1 MKVWVFDLRLERRRD
16 RGEEGCSQTGVVLYV
31 VVFAKF

>member
-1 MKVWVFDLRLERRRD
+1 LWVFGKKKGLGKKDALR
-16 RGEEGCSQTGVVLYV
+16 TGVVLYV

>member
-16 RGEEGCSQTGVVLYV
+16 RGEEGSSQTGVVLYV